1 MEMDGK
7 RADEG
12 RKAWLKAWEGM
23 ISLSGVGWMNGGRGK
38 RKGVVRERATQVSE
52 QSRERREQAHTTTT
66 SSTTHRKQESTTK
79 KQPR

>member
-38 RKGVVRERATQVSE
+38 RKGVVRESN
-52 QSRERREQAHTTTT
+52 T
-66 SSTTHRKQESTTK
+66 SK
-79 KQPR
+79 